1 MHFDLYL
8 KGGTDTI
15 VFHVPVSDVNSAFA
29 DPFSFSAGL
38 TQQSPTGDFG
48 VIRFNRI
55 LVNDGGHYN
64 PHTGTQQG
72 FNIGCNVIMILYM
85 ASLHVM
91 NLMVVL
97 QLCTRHQFYCFVF
110 DNASFHPPWFEPI
123 SFAHVKGVACR
134 NKTTFT
140 SHCMLHPPLFR
151 IGWCNTHAGTADTNT
166 ICIRSFMNAGNSR
179 CLNINKLKL
188 RHTSLTSPW
197 SLTVMSVAN
206 SYTPSSYL
214 DNRAKGISW
223 LKCVSTPQKN
233 K

>member
-8 KGGTDTI
+8 KGGTNTV
-15 VFHVPVSDVNSAFA
+15 VFHVPVSDINSEFA

-64 PHTGTQQG
+64 PHTGTQQW

-85 ASLHVM
+85 ALLNVM
-91 NLMVVL
+91 TLMAVL
-97 QLCTRHQFYCFVF
+97 QLCTRHQYYCFVF
-110 DNASFHPPWFEPI
+110 HNASFHPPWFGFI
-123 SFAHVKGVACR
+123 SFAHVKGGACR

-140 SHCMLHPPLFR
+140 SHCMLQPLPILFVYMVL
-151 IGWCNTHAGTADTNT
+151 W
-166 ICIRSFMNAGNSR
+166 MNSR

-188 RHTSLTSPW
+188 RHTSLTSP
-197 SLTVMSVAN
+197 VIN
-206 SYTPSSYL
+206 SDEY
-214 DNRAKGISW
+214 
-223 LKCVSTPQKN
+223 CQ
-233 K
+233 